1 MSAKLTFVFVLMVLV
16 ASVNAFWRY
25 LKVLWYVASSIVRQ
39 ANEQGVTD
47 TGLGENQ
54 ELPPRF
60 KPTLGGYHGFSAS
73 SQQTE
78 RCGKSRRSDGDE
90 GSRY

>member
-54 ELPPRF
+54 ELPP
-60 KPTLGGYHGFSAS
+60 AS
-73 SQQTE
+73 NQHLAVIMGSQQTE

>member
-1 MSAKLTFVFVLMVLV
+1 MVLV

-54 ELPPRF
+54 ELPP
-60 KPTLGGYHGFSAS
+60 AS
-73 SQQTE
+73 NQHLAVIMGSQQVLS
-78 RCGKSRRSDGDE
+78 KQSDAGNRVGVTVTKVHAIE
-90 GSRY
+90 PRVI